1 MAMKCPYCNEE
12 MESGYIKSS
21 HFIHWGKEKELGL
34 LLDDIKLSPN
44 GLKEGIKSF
53 FEGHFV
59 EAYRC
64 SGCNKIIIELEP

>member
-1 MAMKCPYCNEE
+1 MKCPYCNEE
-12 MESGYIKSS
+12 MEKGYIKSS

-34 LLDDIKLSPN
+34 VLDDIKLSPN
-44 GLKEGIKSF
+44 GLKEGITGF

-59 EAYRC
+59 EACHC